1 MDKYQRALLLDNR
14 EDKRYRCHCISVKS
28 NRDVGYY
35 VDCETDT
42 FILQQEEDIESTKY
56 TLEIYNNS
64 LITKCF
70 SLKNGKWQEVGKSQ
84 SDLFSCELDF
94 DDRIE
99 KIKICF
105 KDDMAD
111 DYVFS
116 IVYQEADKEAYYAK
130 QEQQKKDNLLKAAK
144 ISHSI
149 GNDLVNIYFQPCC
162 DEYERTEIILYKDS
176 QMLANYK
183 ADDGVF
189 FKAITSLAYGTYE
202 YVVKQFG
209 ENGKLLLETNKIR
222 FTLSRPDYS
231 GKPLVVI

>member
-1 MDKYQRALLLDNR
+1 MMDKYQRELLLDNR
-14 EDKRYRCHCISVKS
+14 EDKRYRCYCISVKS
-28 NRDVGYY
+28 NRDIGYY

-42 FILQQEEDIESTKY
+42 FILQQEEDIHSTKY
-56 TLEIYNNS
+56 TFGIYDNS

-70 SLKNGKWQEVGKSQ
+70 SLKNNKWQELEKSQ
-84 SDLFSCELDF
+84 PNLFSCVLDF
-94 DDRIE
+94 DDRVE

-130 QEQQKKDNLLKAAK
+130 QEQQKKDSLLKAAK
-144 ISHSI
+144 ISHST

-162 DEYERTEIILYKDS
+162 DEYERTEITLYKDS
-176 QMLANYK
+176 QMLAKYK
-183 ADDGVF
+183 VDDGVF
-189 FKAITSLAYGTYE
+189 FKAITGLAYGTYE

-209 ENGKLLLETNKIR
+209 ANNKLLLETNKIK
-222 FTLSRPDYS
+222 FTLSRPNY
-231 GKPLVVI
+231 GGRPPL